1 MNIKIQKENNIE
13 VFFNI
18 SKITIKDKEINENE
32 FQPYNEKF
40 VTKPIFEIFD
50 IHNKCIF
57 SSCSPKVIER
67 GKKLLSQD
75 IPTLQV

>member
-40 VTKPIFEIFD
+40 VTKTIFEIFD

-57 SSCSPKVIER
+57 SSSSPEVIEH
-67 GKKLLSQD
+67 GKKLLNRD